1 MRILVNLL
9 ALAAAGLASADMIG
23 RWQGIATLGPSAV
36 AQGMDGDSLLKLQ
49 LSKAFL
55 KTINYTFDF
64 KADKTFA
71 SLVTGQDVPRRN
83 GKGTWSATGNMVTI
97 MFAEENGNKRSQTL
111 NGTLSPDGKKMV
123 ISINSKPGLPQT
135 KLVFKKF
142 ELPVLGTRI
151 AGAGKPADAKK
162 PLTVKKPADTKKPP
176 AAKSTG
182 H

>member
-9 ALAAAGLASADMIG
+9 AIAVAGLASADMVG
-23 RWQGIATLGPSAV
+23 RWQGIATLGPSTV

-64 KADKTFA
+64 KADKSFA

-83 GKGTWSATGNMVTI
+83 GKGTWSATGNMDTI
-97 MFAEENGNKRSQTL
+97 VFAEENGNKRIQTL

-142 ELPVLGTRI
+142 E
-151 AGAGKPADAKK
+151 PAV
-162 PLTVKKPADTKKPP
+162 PGKKPADTKKPP